1 LSSIVIVVLED
12 DLTQIRTLRRVLD
25 AAKMSYKI
33 AADGAEFLETLPTL
47 PPPDIAILDI
57 NCPVKDGFEVLAAI
71 RANRAYDYLV
81 CVMFSMSSEAE
92 DMDKAT
98 RLGADGYEIKPPEAK
113 FPETIARILKEHEN
127 TRKEFRKPDTL
138 PVLLVKADAVAKD
151 RNWMGDIDSLL
162 DDI

>member
-1 LSSIVIVVLED
+1 LSSIIIVVLED

-25 AAKMSYKI
+25 SAKMSYKI
-33 AADGAEFLETLPTL
+33 AADGNEFLEILPSV

-57 NCPVKDGFEVLAAI
+57 NCPVKDGFEVLTAI

-81 CVMFSMSSEAE
+81 CVMFSMSSEPD

-113 FPETIARILKEHEN
+113 FPETIARILKEHEQ
-127 TRKEFRKPDTL
+127 TRKEFTKPGTL
-138 PVLLVKADAVAKD
+138 PLLLVKTEAVTKD

-162 DDI
+162 DEI